1 MIQEI
6 KVKNF
11 RSFRDEV
18 TFNFEASN
26 DTFAEDYQV
35 VQIDEKTRLLR
46 FAIIYGYN
54 ASGKSNLLYVFDFLS
69 NFWAYIPEN
78 TEEGTSATPF
88 KLDNISQNEPSC
100 FQLIFFVNTT
110 KYLYQLE
117 LDTKEVHLE
126 KLSYYNNDNL
136 VMLFERFLDK
146 GLSVIYFGTD
156 SNISDSVKE
165 LITVQ
170 CLKNMSFFVARDKVN
185 ISLPLIDDARN
196 WIKTQIMPTIFP
208 YTNLTSYAE
217 RKVAENKE
225 LVQYIVKFLNEAD
238 FNITKISSAKTNQKI
253 PNNIVN
259 LMLKDEDI
267 SESVKEHIKE
277 KGTFETLR
285 TIFEHT
291 VENDTAKK
299 AYTMSSED
307 ESTGTLRTL
316 GLETALYELLNNGKS
331 VLSVDEIETSIHP
344 KLVEKILFE
353 YLKNNSRTQL
363 IVTTHND
370 GLLDLIDD
378 LIRKDS
384 IWFTDKDVKGV
395 TDLYKLTDFKGIER
409 LNSIR
414 EAYRNKRFGATM
426 K

>member
-18 TFNFEASN
+18 TFSFEASE

-35 VQIDEKTRLLR
+35 VKIDEKTRLLR

-69 NFWAYIPEN
+69 HFWNYKPDDI
-78 TEEGTSATPF
+78 EEGTSATPF
-88 KLDNISQNEPSC
+88 KLDDFSRNEPSC
-100 FQLIFFVNTT
+100 FQLVFFVNTT

-126 KLSYYNNDNL
+126 KLSYYDSDEPI
-136 VMLFERFLDK
+136 MLFERFIDN
-146 GLSVIYFGTD
+146 GLSVINFGND
-156 SNISDSVKE
+156 NNISDSVRE
-165 LITVQ
+165 LITIQ

-185 ISLPLIDDARN
+185 ISLPLIDEAKD
-196 WIKTQIMPTIFP
+196 WMKTQIMSTIFP
-208 YTNLTSYAE
+208 LTRLTSYAE

-225 LVQYIVKFLNEAD
+225 LLQYIVDFLNEAD
-238 FNITKISSAKTNQKI
+238 FNITKISSTKTNQKI
-253 PNNIVN
+253 SKEFVN
-259 LMLKDEDI
+259 LLLMDDEI
-267 SESVKEHIKE
+267 SDSEKEHLKND
-277 KGTFETLR
+277 GTFETLR

-291 VENDTAKK
+291 VENDTEKK
-299 AYTMSSED
+299 AYTMGSED
-307 ESTGTLRTL
+307 QSTGTLRTF
-316 GLETALYELLNNGKS
+316 GLETALYELINNGKS
-331 VLSVDEIETSIHP
+331 VLPVDEIETSIHP

-353 YLKNNSRTQL
+353 YLKNHSRTQL

-370 GLLDLIDD
+370 GLLDLVDD

-395 TDLYKLTDFKGIER
+395 TDLYKLTDFRGIER

>member
-18 TFNFEASN
+18 TFSFEASE

-69 NFWAYIPEN
+69 HFWNYKPDDID
-78 TEEGTSATPF
+78 EGTPSTPF
-88 KLDNISQNEPSC
+88 KLDNVSPNERSY
-100 FQLIFFVNTT
+100 FELIFFVGKT

-117 LDTKEVHLE
+117 LDTKEVYLE
-126 KLSYYNNDNL
+126 KLSYYNNDNP
-136 VMLFERFLDK
+136 VMLFERFLDN
-146 GLSVIYFGTD
+146 GLSVIKFGEGID
-156 SNISDSVKE
+156 ISDSIKE
-165 LITVQ
+165 LITAQ

-185 ISLPLIDDARN
+185 ISLPLIDEAKN
-196 WIKTQIMPTIFP
+196 WMKTQVMPAIFP
-208 YTNLTSYAE
+208 NTKLTSYAE
-217 RKVAENKE
+217 KKSVADKE
-225 LVQYIVKFLNEAD
+225 LAQYIVDFLNEAD
-238 FNITKISSAKTNQKI
+238 FNITKISSTKTTQKI
-253 PNNIVN
+253 PNNLKKIM
-259 LMLKDEDI
+259 LMNDDI
-267 SESVKEHIKE
+267 SETTKEHIE
-277 KGTFETLR
+277 NDGTFESID

-291 VENDTAKK
+291 VGSDSKK
-299 AYTMSSED
+299 ETYKFKTED
-307 ESTGTLRTL
+307 ESFGTLRTF

-331 VLSVDEIETSIHP
+331 VLPIDEIETSIHT

-370 GLLDLIDD
+370 GLLDLVDD

-384 IWFTDKDVKGV
+384 IWFTEKDVKGV
-395 TDLYKLTDFKGIER
+395 TDLYKLTDFRGIER

>member
-18 TFNFEASN
+18 TFSFEATK
-26 DTFAEDYQV
+26 DTLAEDYQV

-69 NFWAYIPEN
+69 RFWNYKPDDI
-78 TEEGTSATPF
+78 EEGTSATPF
-88 KLDNISQNEPSC
+88 KLDDFSRNEPSC
-100 FQLIFFVNTT
+100 FQLVFFVNTT

-126 KLSYYNNDNL
+126 KLSYYDSDEPI
-136 VMLFERFLDK
+136 MLFERFIDN
-146 GLSVIYFGTD
+146 GLSVIKFGEGID
-156 SNISDSVKE
+156 ISDSIKE
-165 LITVQ
+165 LITAQ

-185 ISLPLIDDARN
+185 ISLPLIDEAKN
-196 WIKTQIMPTIFP
+196 WMKTQIMPTIFP
-208 YTNLTSYAE
+208 LTRLTSYAE

-225 LVQYIVKFLNEAD
+225 LLQYIVDFLNEAD
-238 FNITKISSAKTNQKI
+238 FNITKISSTKTNQKI
-253 PNNIVN
+253 SKEFVN
-259 LMLKDEDI
+259 LLLMDDEI
-267 SESVKEHIKE
+267 SDSEKEHLKND
-277 KGTFETLR
+277 GTFETLR

-291 VENDTAKK
+291 VENDTEKK
-299 AYTMSSED
+299 AYAMSSED
-307 ESTGTLRTL
+307 QSTGTLRTF

-331 VLSVDEIETSIHP
+331 VLPIDEIETSIHP

-353 YLKNNSRTQL
+353 YLRNHSRTQL

-370 GLLDLIDD
+370 GLLDLVDD

-384 IWFTDKDVKGV
+384 IWFTEKDVKGV
-395 TDLYKLTDFKGIER
+395 TDLYKLTDFRGIER

>member
-6 KVKNF
+6 KIKNF
-11 RSFRDEV
+11 RSFKNEV

-35 VQIDEKTRLLR
+35 VQVDEKTRLLR

-54 ASGKSNLLYVFDFLS
+54 ASGKSNLLYVFDFL
-69 NFWAYIPEN
+69 NHFWTYKPDDI
-78 TEEGTSATPF
+78 EEGTPSTPF
-88 KLDNISQNEPSC
+88 KLDNVSPNERSS
-100 FQLIFFVNTT
+100 FELIFFVDNT
-110 KYLYQLE
+110 KYLYQLD
-117 LDTKEVHLE
+117 LDTKEVYLE
-126 KLSYYNNDNL
+126 KLSYYNNDNP
-136 VMLFERFLDK
+136 VMLFERFLDN
-146 GLSVIYFGTD
+146 GLSVINFGTD
-156 SNISDSVKE
+156 SNISESVKE

-196 WIKTQIMPTIFP
+196 WMKTQIMPTIFP

-291 VENDTAKK
+291 VENDTEKK

-370 GLLDLIDD
+370 GLLDLVDD

-384 IWFTDKDVKGV
+384 IWFTDKDENGV
-395 TDLYKLTDFKGIER
+395 TDLYKLTDFKGIEQ
-409 LNSIR
+409 LKSMR